1 MTLYQSYLNLSRYRK
16 DSTMP
21 WFSKNSENMHNR
33 FDGLA
38 VSVED
43 LIAQQRYLPYLSL
56 QPNKLTSNRAGDV
69 KSAFKG
75 RGMEFEEV
83 RAYNFSD
90 DIRDID
96 WRVTA
101 RKSEPYTK
109 IFNEEKDREIVVFL
123 DLSATMV
130 FGTRNELKS
139 VTASKLASLI
149 GWITVRNKDRFGL
162 LIYDGKQTT
171 YFKPQN
177 NFTNL
182 MYMFNQIALKSREIL
197 QYGALGDMSEA
208 FDVLQYSQKGK
219 GTVFILSDF
228 YHIDTEKFKKIA
240 VLARKHQVYCVNIFD
255 VLEEV
260 APQEGTYA
268 AQYNDSK
275 LVFDTSS
282 EDFRNQ
288 YQRYFKN
295 NRENIKKNCQK
306 FLCRYL
312 EIRTDIPIFKQ
323 LSQI

>member
-1 MTLYQSYLNLSRYRK
+1 MV
-16 DSTMP
+16 
-21 WFSKNSENMHNR
+21 WFSSKNEQDISDKYH
-33 FDGLA
+33 GLA
-38 VSVED
+38 VSVEE
-43 LIAQQRYLPYLSL
+43 LIAQQKYLPYLAL

-109 IFNEEKDREIVVFL
+109 IFAEEKDREIVVFL

-182 MYMFNQIALKSREIL
+182 MYIFNQISLKSHEIL
-197 QYGALGDMSEA
+197 QNSALGDMSEA
-208 FDVLQYSQKGK
+208 FDVLQYNQKGK
-219 GTVFILSDF
+219 GTIFILSDF

-240 VLARKHQVYCVNIFD
+240 VLARKHQVYCINIFD
-255 VLEEV
+255 VLEEA
-260 APQEGTYA
+260 APQDGTYA
-268 AQYNDSK
+268 AQYNDTK
-275 LVFDTSS
+275 LVFDTSA
-282 EDFRNQ
+282 ENFRNQ
-288 YQRYFKN
+288 YRQYFQN

-306 FLCRYL
+306 FLCKYM

-323 LSQI
+323 LLQI

>member
-1 MTLYQSYLNLSRYRK
+1 MG
-16 DSTMP
+16 
-21 WFSKNSENMHNR
+21 WFSKNSVQNVNSKLR
-33 FDGLA
+33 GLT
-38 VSVED
+38 VSVDE
-43 LIAQQRYLPYLSL
+43 LIDQQRYLPYLAL
-56 QPNKLTSNRAGDV
+56 HPNKLTSNRAGDV

-139 VTASKLASLI
+139 VTAAKLASLI
-149 GWITVRNKDRFGL
+149 GWLAVRNKDRFGL

-177 NFTNL
+177 NVADL
-182 MYMFNQIALKSREIL
+182 MYMFNQISIKSYEIL
-197 QYGALGDMSEA
+197 QNSTLGDMSEA
-208 FDVLQYSQKGK
+208 FDVLQYNQKGK
-219 GTVFILSDF
+219 GTIFILSDF

-255 VLEEV
+255 ILEEI
-260 APQEGTYA
+260 APQNGTYA
-268 AQYNDSK
+268 VQYNDSK
-275 LVFDTSS
+275 LVFDTSAD
-282 EDFRNQ
+282 DFKVQ
-288 YQRYFKN
+288 YRQYFQN
-295 NRENIKKNCQK
+295 NRDNIKKNCQK
-306 FLCRYL
+306 FLCKYL
-312 EIRTDIPIFKQ
+312 EIRTDVPIFKQ